1 MGTVKKD
8 KNRHGDFSL
17 ETAVF
22 PLKSSYNGGFIFEP
36 PKRKEPIIR
45 A

>member
-1 MGTVKKD
+1 MGTMKKQNEHD
-8 KNRHGDFSL
+8 DSSL

-22 PLKSSYNGGFIFEP
+22 LLKSSYNGGFIFEP